1 MPKREKAMVLRIQ
14 NSLRFGLN
22 RHFKATQGTDIIN
35 DIVFCEA
42 NKVFLAKCVDL
53 KRQGLAKVVHKPAI
67 LENDLRK
74 LYECGVFSLV
84 DPKTLQNKVFFEIM
98 LFYCRRGRQNL
109 RELKVTDFSFSC
121 DDKGSRYVC
130 KTGDELTKNRREDDD
145 GFEGGLMYEK
155 PGPNCPVAS
164 LELYIKHLNPRNQF
178 LFQRPKKDAKI
189 GIDEICYDNMVVGER
204 MLGEKMKTISREAKL
219 SKIYTNHSIRATS
232 VTILDSSG
240 FEARHI
246 MACTSSKPPIL
257 GVHVT
262 SWRPYWF
269 PNTKHSSLDSL
280 VGSSNMAAASL
291 FFYFSSRGVC
301 RWSRWKT
308 NMARI
313 ACNARQ
319 INCPNTVTCRYGCR
333 LQSSIEN
340 SISYSTKL
348 QNPITY
354 SISYCTKL
362 QNPITYPSPSY
373 DKPSCYEITIQKSN
387 KILMTQVKLKT
398 EQVIFGDRQRMRMG
412 DNELDNTNR
421 EEPPLN
427 KDHPVL
433 GAAPFG
439 EDIPEG
445 GRHPD
450 DDKRYT
456 IEVATGVSF
465 PLPWIKSRVPVPGS
479 WSRFLVPVPG
489 PGSWSWF
496 LVPVPG
502 PGSWSWSRFLAPGS
516 WSRIPGPEFLV
527 PGSTKAV

>member
-1 MPKREKAMVLRIQ
+1 MAMAARFASVSQDDLNLLIEDKDAKNTKKATKASVKVFNDYLREKRLEEPQDKTSLAIILKTFYAKARKSDGSSYSKSSL

-35 DIVFCEA
+35 DTVFCEA

-246 MACTSSKPPIL
+246 MAVSGHKSESSIRSYCQ
-257 GVHVT
+257 T
-262 SWRPYWF
+262 DI
-269 PNTKHSSLDSL
+269 NTKKKMSETIMAASHGTETNSL
-280 VGSSNMAAASL
+280 VVSNDTS
-291 FFYFSSRGVC
+291 
-301 RWSRWKT
+301 
-308 NMARI
+308 N
-313 ACNARQ
+313 
-319 INCPNTVTCRYGCR
+319 
-333 LQSSIEN
+333 
-340 SISYSTKL
+340 IS
-348 QNPITY
+348 PIFTL
-354 SISYCTKL
+354 S
-362 QNPITYPSPSY
+362 Q
-373 DKPSCYEITIQKSN
+373 E
-387 KILMTQVKLKT
+387 
-398 EQVIFGDRQRMRMG
+398 
-412 DNELDNTNR
+412 
-421 EEPPLN
+421 
-427 KDHPVL
+427 
-433 GAAPFG
+433 
-439 EDIPEG
+439 
-445 GRHPD
+445 
-450 DDKRYT
+450 
-456 IEVATGVSF
+456 
-465 PLPWIKSRVPVPGS
+465 
-479 WSRFLVPVPG
+479 
-489 PGSWSWF
+489 
-496 LVPVPG
+496 
-502 PGSWSWSRFLAPGS
+502 
-516 WSRIPGPEFLV
+516 EFLMRDV
-527 PGSTKAV
+527 SVSNSNSQVSKSYNFLNCNVAFNN